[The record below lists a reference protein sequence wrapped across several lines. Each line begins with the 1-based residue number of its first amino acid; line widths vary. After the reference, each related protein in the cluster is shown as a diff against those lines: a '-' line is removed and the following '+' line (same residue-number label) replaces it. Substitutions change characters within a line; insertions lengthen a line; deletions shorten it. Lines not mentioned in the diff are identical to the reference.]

1 MAVQLKPNWLYSI
14 GPSLTR
20 LDLANGEN
28 MLLFVSSEAVE
39 SKRVKVKTNSTVK
52 FPPTVSILWC
62 NLQNRKL
69 LRKKIV
75 ATLVIG
81 QNLSVAKAKPMTSAN

>member
-39 SKRVKVKTNSTVK
+39 SKRVKVKTNSTV
-52 FPPTVSILWC
+52 SILWC
-62 NLQNRKL
+62 NLQNCKL

>member
-1 MAVQLKPNWLYSI
+1 M
-14 GPSLTR
+14 
-20 LDLANGEN
+20 DLANGEN